1 MVDTVDLFLLN
12 FKINISAPPCNWQI
26 FVKKY
31 VKTCFHTNCF
41 VAHRYFVKNLSLNDN
56 IFRYM
61 STSLNPPFV
70 LSPTAVLYDSKCT
83 PHFHKKL
90 IHVHFF

>member
-1 MVDTVDLFLLN
+1 M
-12 FKINISAPPCNWQI
+12 
-26 FVKKY
+26 
-31 VKTCFHTNCF
+31 CFHTNYF

-90 IHVHFF
+90 IHSFCIESLAQNGIGITDNEP